1 MTATYRAEGVRIDYT
16 PDAAVTPGTIVV
28 QGSLVGIA
36 TEDIAASVQ
45 GSLAIEGI
53 FDFLKEE
60 TAMTVGQDVYY
71 DEDTGLAYTPG
82 ASGIYLGKCV
92 VAATATSTYVR
103 VKLVIA
109 NADESGTGT
118 GTGTGVA

>member
-1 MTATYRAEGVRIDYT
+1 MTAIYRAEGVRIDYT

-28 QGSLVGIA
+28 QGSLVGIV
-36 TEDIAASVQ
+36 TEDIAADVQ
-45 GSLAIEGI
+45 GSLAVEGV

-60 TAMTVGQDVYY
+60 TAMTAGQDVFY
-71 DEDTGLAYTPG
+71 DTDSGLAYTPG

-92 VAATATSTYVR
+92 AAAAATASYVR